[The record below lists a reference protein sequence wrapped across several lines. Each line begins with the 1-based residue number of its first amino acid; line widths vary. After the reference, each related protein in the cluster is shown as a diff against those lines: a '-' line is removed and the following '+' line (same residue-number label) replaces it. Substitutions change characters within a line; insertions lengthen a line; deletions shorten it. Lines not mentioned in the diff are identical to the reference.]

1 MKLGQAINNFILW
14 PQTDVQLREPPP
26 PSQEMPLTQ
35 ESSAHVD
42 PLPNP
47 PPSPP
52 QSLPDPPESPLHVF
66 PVHQP
71 SPLHDLSTPQST
83 QSPPPF
89 NSTPSPQL
97 KDPEP
102 ISEPPKVPKKKVF
115 PIPKLISP
123 FEPKKKSAGQVRFL
137 SGIASKRTIQEHEIS
152 ELAKSEVPAPKVITP
167 VNFKVPTAEDYKTI
181 PKKYVW
187 GKPLLSRT
195 KLMKKPSGIKR
206 FHDWYMRASSAGID
220 TISMRIPQIAFLS
233 QSTDKC
239 MLTFDDM
246 WALMNHEMLDVQIVT
261 PFAL

>member
-1 MKLGQAINNFILW
+1 
-14 PQTDVQLREPPP
+14 
-26 PSQEMPLTQ
+26 
-35 ESSAHVD
+35 
-42 PLPNP
+42 
-47 PPSPP
+47 
-52 QSLPDPPESPLHVF
+52 
-66 PVHQP
+66 
-71 SPLHDLSTPQST
+71 
-83 QSPPPF
+83 
-89 NSTPSPQL
+89 
-97 KDPEP
+97 
-102 ISEPPKVPKKKVF
+102 VPKKKVF

-152 ELAKSEVPAPKVITP
+152 ELAKSKVPAPKVITP

-261 PFAL
+261 AFAL